1 MYNAMTIASDDTATM
16 ETPEG
21 TPCGSMKTHEEN
33 DELQLLVDER
43 KY

>member
-1 MYNAMTIASDDTATM
+1 MYNAMTIASDDTTMM

-21 TPCGSMKTHEEN
+21 TPYESMKTHEEN
-33 DELQLLVDER
+33 DELQSLVEER